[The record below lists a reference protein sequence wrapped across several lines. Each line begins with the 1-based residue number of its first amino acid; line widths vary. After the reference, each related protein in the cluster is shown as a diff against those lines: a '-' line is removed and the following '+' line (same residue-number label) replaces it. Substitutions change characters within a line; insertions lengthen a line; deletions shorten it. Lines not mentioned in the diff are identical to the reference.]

1 MGIPINHILKSKS
14 MCYFKKVA
22 YAVVEAG
29 KSKLCRAGGR
39 METQGRADVEAWSP
53 NAVLW

>member
-29 KSKLCRAGGR
+29 KSKLCGAGGR